1 MASPDQADTSP
12 IRPFDAE
19 RARLRAAGLTEDE
32 ISKIF
37 VARELGAQPQ
47 QAGAGAPAGAPGQG
61 AMSGVLNNL
70 NAVLAYARGV
80 IPAIANQI
88 VTLRDSS
95 ASASARITAGLSL
108 TVKVALISVL
118 GYAVWQEW
126 GQHILSSP
134 TIAQY
139 QAIKSKMDACLAATE
154 TAGKTMSGAS
164 SQHARDA
171 VQAQIDAICQEAW
184 NLPPAVFHDIDP
196 QGGLLQ
202 QVAHPHDAP
211 PAAAQTTAQ
220 DHRQHM
226 AFFRQEL
233 KKAGVPDAEIQI
245 RAEKACL
252 NVYPDTPEICT
263 DQIATTSPAA
273 EAPDPDP
280 PSWARFWRITRA
292 NMSWTFLWHALLI
305 SLVIGCG
312 IVAYAYISIYTKR
325 LWSRFRAPR
334 AAK

>member
-1 MASPDQADTSP
+1 MSNVLSSILGVASHARALIPTFRKDVETV
-12 IRPFDAE
+12 FDG
-19 RARLRAAGLTEDE
+19 AAT
-32 ISKIF
+32 
-37 VARELGAQPQ
+37 
-47 QAGAGAPAGAPGQG
+47 
-61 AMSGVLNNL
+61 
-70 NAVLAYARGV
+70 
-80 IPAIANQI
+80 
-88 VTLRDSS
+88 
-95 ASASARITAGLSL
+95 ASARAGAVASL
-108 TVKVALISVL
+108 AVKATVVIVL
-118 GYAVWQEW
+118 GYAAWQEW
-126 GQHILSSP
+126 SQHILSSP

-280 PSWARFWRITRA
+280 PSWARFWRITRT
-292 NMSWTFLWHALLI
+292 NMSNPFSLFCLAIFIFAIFGAPFLYWRFPNADDRITWRGLWTR
-305 SLVIGCG
+305 
-312 IVAYAYISIYTKR
+312 KEK
-325 LWSRFRAPR
+325 P
-334 AAK
+334 